1 VIESAPKT
9 TPVHHASRWRGGNVA
24 AHGARG
30 SGIGLAHWRNRA
42 RRCERCSHWTF
53 GQAFQESGWSIG
65 RNVHLDIRWTAPND
79 TKISPASGEV
89 GCARAGQS
97 RKWTALWLR
106 AGGRVLRRDIHSPL
120 NSTRSVSGLCCGDHA
135 DRPADHGTQGFPCRI
150 RKPPLC
156 MTAEKRALSPLI

>member
-1 VIESAPKT
+1 MK
-9 TPVHHASRWRGGNVA
+9 SRTFIKLLGGAATAWPLAARAAAWRSDV
-24 AHGARG
+24 
-30 SGIGLAHWRNRA
+30 AHWRNRA

-89 GCARAGQS
+89 GCARAGRS

-106 AGGRVLRRDIHSPL
+106 AGGRCGTSPIRFKSTSGTKPKL
-120 NSTRSVSGLCCGDHA
+120 IVWHKLSGTATRSARVDKTPNKAEDVTSKSIASSG
-135 DRPADHGTQGFPCRI
+135 
-150 RKPPLC
+150 
-156 MTAEKRALSPLI
+156 